1 VGTILAL
8 RLVRADV
15 LHRTAA
21 CGLPC
26 LGGVLEEVRRRG
38 TGLLGPGE
46 GDRRGGRDQDGDDTE
61 RDLPVASAPRHLA
74 LELDTLTPGL
84 LLAFGLGQTLLR
96 SWVGHIWAP
105 PGGGPQG

>member
-1 VGTILAL
+1 MGARRGGDRGVRREWHRGNDVGTILAR

-26 LGGVLEEVRRRG
+26 LGGVLEEARRRG
-38 TGLLGPGE
+38 AGLLRPGE
-46 GDRRGGRDQDGDDTE
+46 GERRDARDQDADDTQ

-74 LELDTLTPGL
+74 LQLDTLTPGL
-84 LLAFGLGQTLLR
+84 LLG
-96 SWVGHIWAP
+96 V
-105 PGGGPQG
+105 